1 MIWHVQNENLILDS
15 TRIFMKAFHLLLFD
29 GSFIFPECILIFGLI
44 LLLMIDLTSDQKDIP
59 WLYFI
64 SSTSLVMS
72 ITALLFRWREEPM
85 IIFSGNFQTN
95 NFNEIFQF
103 LILLCS
109 TLCIPLSVE
118 YIECTEM
125 AITEFLLFVLTAT
138 LGGMFLC
145 GANDLITIFVAPECF
160 SLCSYLLSG
169 YTKKDVRSNE
179 ATMKYLLMGGASSSI
194 LVHGFSWLYGSS
206 GGEIEL
212 QEIVNGL
219 INTQMYN
226 SPGISIALIFITV
239 GIGFKLSPAPSHQWT
254 PDVYEGVRFVRSPT
268 PVVAF
273 LSVTSKVAA
282 SASATRIFDIPFY
295 FSSNEWHLLLEIL
308 AILSMILGNLIAITQ
323 TSMKRML
330 AYSSIG
336 QIGYVIIGIIVGDS
350 NGGYA
355 SMITYML
362 FYISMNLG
370 TFACIVLFGLRTGT
384 DNIRDYAGLYTK
396 DPFLALSL
404 ALCLLSLGGLP
415 PLAGFFGKLHLFW
428 CGWQAG
434 LYFLV
439 SIGLLTSVV
448 SIYYYLKIIKLLMTG
463 RNQEITPHVRN
474 YRRSPLRSNNSIELS
489 MIVCVI
495 ASTIPG
501 ISMNPIIAI
510 AQDTL
515 F

>member
-29 GSFIFPECILIFGLI
+29 GSLILPECILIFGLI
-44 LLLMIDLTSDQKDIP
+44 LLLMIDSTSDQKDIP
-59 WLYFI
+59 WFYFI

-72 ITALLFRWREEPM
+72 ITAFLLFRWREEPM

-226 SPGISIALIFITV
+226 SPGILIALIFITV
-239 GIGFKLSPAPSHQWT
+239 GIGFKLSLAPSHQWT
-254 PDVYEGVRFVRSPT
+254 PDVYEGSPT

-282 SASATRIFDIPFY
+282 LALATRIFDIPFY

-355 SMITYML
+355 SMITYTL

-370 TFACIVLFGLRTGT
+370 TCACIVLFGLRTGT

-439 SIGLLTSVV
+439 SIGLLTSVI

-501 ISMNPIIAI
+501 ISMNPIISI

>member
-1 MIWHVQNENLILDS
+1 MIWHVQNENFILDS
-15 TRIFMKAFHLLLFD
+15 TRIFMKAFHLLLFH

-44 LLLMIDLTSDQKDIP
+44 LLLMIDSTSDQKDRP
-59 WLYFI
+59 WFYFI
-64 SSTSLVMS
+64 SSTSLVIS
-72 ITALLFRWREEPM
+72 IMALLFRRREEP
-85 IIFSGNFQTN
+85 IISFSGNFQTN

-169 YTKKDVRSNE
+169 YTKRDVRSNE
-179 ATMKYLLMGGASSSI
+179 ATTKYLLMGGASSSI

-226 SPGISIALIFITV
+226 SPGISIALISITV
-239 GIGFKLSPAPSHQWT
+239 GIGFKLSPAPFHQWT
-254 PDVYEGVRFVRSPT
+254 PDVYEGSPT

-282 SASATRIFDIPFY
+282 SASATRILDIPFY

-350 NGGYA
+350 NDGYA

-370 TFACIVLFGLRTGT
+370 TFACIVSFGLRTGT

-415 PLAGFFGKLHLFW
+415 PLAGFFGKLYLFW

-489 MIVCVI
+489 MTVCVI

-501 ISMNPIIAI
+501 ISMNPILAI

>member
-1 MIWHVQNENLILDS
+1 MIWHVQNENFILDS

-29 GSFIFPECILIFGLI
+29 GSLIFPECILIFGLI
-44 LLLMIDLTSDQKDIP
+44 LLLMIDSTSDQKDIP

-72 ITALLFRWREEPM
+72 ITALLFRWREEP
-85 IIFSGNFQTN
+85 IISFSGNFQTN

-194 LVHGFSWLYGSS
+194 LVHGFSWLYGLS
-206 GGEIEL
+206 GGETEL
-212 QEIVNGL
+212 QEIVSGL

-254 PDVYEGVRFVRSPT
+254 PDVYEGSPT

-282 SASATRIFDIPFY
+282 SASATRILDIPFY

-308 AILSMILGNLIAITQ
+308 AILSMILGNIIAITQ

-350 NGGYA
+350 NDGYA

-415 PLAGFFGKLHLFW
+415 PLAGFFGKLYLFW

-434 LYFLV
+434 LYSLV
-439 SIGLLTSVV
+439 LIGLLTSVV